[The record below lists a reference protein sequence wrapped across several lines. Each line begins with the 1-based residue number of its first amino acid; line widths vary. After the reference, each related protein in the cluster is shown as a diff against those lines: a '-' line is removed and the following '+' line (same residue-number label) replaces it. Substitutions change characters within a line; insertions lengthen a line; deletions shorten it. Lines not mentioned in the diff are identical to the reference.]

1 MEDGDK
7 NANTTVSS
15 HKNIKAYFAQ
25 FYAITFKNDKEA
37 SYVLVGK
44 MNKNKIAL
52 LHSELKASTCS

>member
-1 MEDGDK
+1 MEDGNK

-25 FYAITFKNDKEA
+25 FYAVTFENNKET

-44 MNKNKIAL
+44 MNKNKISL
-52 LHSELKASTCS
+52 LHSELKASTGG